1 MQPTTYTPTQSPTPT
16 YGQSGP
22 TVQALQLQLNQQ
34 NQGKP
39 GYTPLVVDGK
49 YGPLTQ
55 SATQFGKA
63 PASPFLSSTG
73 ARQEYNSMSTQLDN
87 LGATE
92 DPYNQLFEQM
102 KKSTSNTESTAISNA
117 QATKERETNQ
127 LNQNRDEY
135 MAGLATAG
143 VMSGANRYLPE
154 YQAGIMEQARQGY
167 LSKYQALDNAERIA
181 IAQAKSAKLDGD
193 IKVMKES
200 LDYIAKIKKEKADA
214 ISEANKMEWE
224 KQKHK
229 DEMALRWSTEGRLRK
244 ESNTPKPEELK
255 KTFLNGLNVILN
267 SKKDL
272 IPGTDGVPYFTE
284 AGLLTYDGFK
294 DLLQVAEYVGYERGD
309 LIKKLKPYLDIKDN
323 KEKYAKGY
331 GISLSEL

>member
-1 MQPTTYTPTQSPTPT
+1 MQPITYTPTQSPTPT

-22 TVQALQLQLNQQ
+22 TVQALQLQLNKT

-55 SATQFGKA
+55 SATQFGKST
-63 PASPFLSSTG
+63 SPFLSSTG
-73 ARQEYNSMSTQLDN
+73 ARQEYNSMATQLDTM
-87 LGATE
+87 GATE
-92 DPYNQLFEQM
+92 DPYAALFEQM
-102 KKSTSNTESTAISNA
+102 KKSTAGTESTAISNA

-127 LNQNRDEY
+127 LNQNKDEY

-167 LSKYQALDNAERIA
+167 LSKYQALDNAEKIA

-214 ISEANKMEWE
+214 ISEANKMDWE
-224 KQKHK
+224 KEKFKQT
-229 DEMALRWSTEGRLRK
+229 MSLNWAQEGRLNK
-244 ESNTPKPEELK
+244 ESKTPKPEDLK
-255 KTFLNGLNVILN
+255 KQFLTGLNSLLN
-267 SKKDL
+267 SKNNTIADS
-272 IPGTDGVPYFTE
+272 DGVPYF
-284 AGLLTYDGFK
+284 ANGFITYAGFK
-294 DLLQVAEYVGYERGD
+294 ELVNLSEQAGYERDD
-309 LIKKLKPYLDIKDN
+309 LIKKLSPYLRTKD
-323 KEKYAKGY
+323 KDLKGY
-331 GISLSEL
+331 GITLAELP